1 VHSGAQSVLKLESLS
16 ARFGDFEC
24 CFDLQIG
31 TGERVTLI
39 GESGSGKTTL
49 LNLVA
54 GFRSPDGGSLHWFD
68 TDLLPLPPH
77 RRPVTTLFQD
87 NNLFTHLSV
96 YQNLAI
102 AIDPR
107 ARLTADDRE
116 RLTSVLE
123 RVGLENFESRTP
135 PSLSGGQQQRV
146 ALARCLLRKQPL
158 LLLDEPFA
166 SLDRETRQKMLVL
179 TDELVRDSRL
189 TLLMV
194 THDRDDAI
202 ALRADEIVCAGGR
215 LHRAIA

>member
-1 VHSGAQSVLKLESLS
+1 MLLLDSVCK
-16 ARFGDFEC
+16 RFTEFEC
-24 CFDLQIG
+24 RFDLEIH
-31 TGERVTLI
+31 TGERVALL
-39 GESGSGKTTL
+39 GESGSGKSTL

-54 GFRSPDGGSLHWFD
+54 GFLTPDSGHMLWSD

-107 ARLTADDRE
+107 ARLAAEDRA

-135 PSLSGGQQQRV
+135 PSLSGGQQQRI

-166 SLDRETRQKMLVL
+166 SLDQETRQKMLVL
-179 TDELVRDSRL
+179 TDELVRENRL
-189 TLLMV
+189 TLLLV
-194 THDRDDAI
+194 THDRDDAA
-202 ALRADEIVCAGGR
+202 ALRASEVVCAGGR
-215 LHRAIA
+215 LHRLIA

>member
-1 VHSGAQSVLKLESLS
+1 VHSGVQSVLKLDSLS
-16 ARFGDFEC
+16 ARFSDFEC
-24 CFDLQIG
+24 CFDLEIRA
-31 TGERVTLI
+31 GERVALI

-54 GFRSPDGGSLHWFD
+54 GFRSPDSGCLQWFD
-68 TDLLPLPPH
+68 TDLLPLAPH

-107 ARLTADDRE
+107 ARLAANDRK
-116 RLTSVLE
+116 RVTSVLE

-135 PSLSGGQQQRV
+135 PSLSGGQQQRI

-166 SLDRETRQKMLVL
+166 SLDQETRQKMLAL
-179 TDELVRDSRL
+179 TDELVCENRL
-189 TLLMV
+189 TLLLV
-194 THDRDDAI
+194 THDRDDVA
-202 ALRADEIVCAGGR
+202 ALRASEIVCDGGR
-215 LHRAIA
+215 LYPSIA